1 MKLRE
6 RTQRKFMDF
15 FEEKAQMHQG
25 EPFELAYSEIQ
36 RETGAASVTLKRAI
50 HALVEDQ
57 VLEVEPGR
65 NSRYGKFHYL
75 GQQAEQEQPAED
87 EEVSQDQATAG
98 ESSPAE
104 SIWADESREVLG
116 TAEQELEGSDRKGAG
131 QAQAKAHIN
140 ADAGTSAEE
149 TSQVEQGMDAEGRAA
164 SLPEDGAKIVPAP
177 EPAPYEAAELRKDVE
192 ELAGVTSHL
201 WRRVR
206 HQEATI
212 ALLQERLAELEDKIY
227 KR

>member
-1 MKLRE
+1 
-6 RTQRKFMDF
+6 
-15 FEEKAQMHQG
+15 MHQG

-75 GQQAEQEQPAED
+75 GQLSGQEQPGQD
-87 EEVSQDQATAG
+87 EEVSQDKAK
-98 ESSPAE
+98 ESSPAA
-104 SIWADESREVLG
+104 STWADESQEVLAG
-116 TAEQELEGSDRKGAG
+116 TGERELGGNGRKEAG
-131 QAQAKAHIN
+131 QAQMNKG
-140 ADAGTSAEE
+140 AGTSAEE
-149 TSQVEQGMDAEGRAA
+149 TTQVEQGTGAEGRVA
-164 SLPEDGAKIVPAP
+164 SLSEDGAKIVSSP
-177 EPAPYEAAELRKDVE
+177 EPAPYEAAELRRDVE
-192 ELAGVTSHL
+192 ELSGVTSHL

-206 HQEATI
+206 HQEAAI
-212 ALLQERLAELEDKIY
+212 ALLQERLAALEDKVY